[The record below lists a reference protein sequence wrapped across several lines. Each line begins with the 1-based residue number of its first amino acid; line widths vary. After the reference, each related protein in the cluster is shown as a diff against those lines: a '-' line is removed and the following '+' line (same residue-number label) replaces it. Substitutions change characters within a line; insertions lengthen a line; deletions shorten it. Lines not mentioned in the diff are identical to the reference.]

1 MKKKTIKKKK
11 KVKVKV
17 KVKKVTKS
25 LSKNKKKT
33 TKKKSL
39 KVKPSKKKSNK
50 KIKIKTKLKKPSKKS
65 KIKKTTK
72 KKIQKKKKSPK
83 KSSIKKIAK
92 KLNVKK
98 LAKKRKKRV
107 SKRNIVRTL
116 IDNKKVKLVANK
128 KPDLSSIK
136 SNDEDI
142 LIQYSEFAEKRTQS
156 SVVEKMV
163 RSPILAKKDLIFEKG
178 DQVVYPT
185 HGVGKIVEIQD
196 QILAGI
202 KLQLYVVEFEKDKM
216 TLSVPTAKL
225 ASSGMRKL
233 STRQEMDQ
241 ALKALKGRAR
251 VKRAMWSRRAKEYE
265 DKINSG
271 DPKSIA
277 EVVRDLHRNANQPE
291 QSYSERQIYE
301 SALDRLL
308 NELAAVE
315 NVDLSEALTILEKNL
330 KKYTRKDED
339 TDLDNSVKTIPNE
352 LEESENNNIV

>member
-1 MKKKTIKKKK
+1 MKKKTVSKKKKK
-11 KVKVKV
+11 KVKKIAKSISKSKKKVAKKKISKGKSAKKKLTKKAKVKT
-17 KVKKVTKS
+17 KVKK
-25 LSKNKKKT
+25 L
-33 TKKKSL
+33 
-39 KVKPSKKKSNK
+39 
-50 KIKIKTKLKKPSKKS
+50 SKKS
-65 KIKKTTK
+65 KIKKPKK
-72 KKIQKKKKSPK
+72 KKIVKKKKTLK
-83 KSSIKKIAK
+83 KSQSKKVNKKSVIK
-92 KLNVKK
+92 VTP
-98 LAKKRKKRV
+98 KKRKKRV
-107 SKRNIVRTL
+107 SKKNLVRTL
-116 IDNKKVKLVANK
+116 IDIKKVKLVANK
-128 KPDLSSIK
+128 KPDLSNIK

-156 SVVEKMV
+156 VVVEKMV
-163 RSPILAKKDLIFEKG
+163 RSPILPKKDLIFEKG

-185 HGVGKIVEIQD
+185 HGVGRIIEIQD
-196 QILAGI
+196 QTLAGI

-225 ASSGMRKL
+225 ESSGMRKL
-233 STRQEMDQ
+233 SSKQQMDQ
-241 ALKALKGRAR
+241 ALDALKGRAR

-330 KKYTRKDED
+330 KNYTKKNETEDVSLNDGDTSDE
-339 TDLDNSVKTIPNE
+339 TDEI
-352 LEESENNNIV
+352 NNRTE